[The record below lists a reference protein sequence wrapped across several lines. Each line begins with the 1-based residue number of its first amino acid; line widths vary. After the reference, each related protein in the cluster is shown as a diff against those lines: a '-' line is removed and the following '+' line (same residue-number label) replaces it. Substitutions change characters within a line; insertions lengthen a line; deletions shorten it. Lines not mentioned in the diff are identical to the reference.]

1 MADKYEIEVND
12 NDFEEKVI
20 KQSSKIPVLV
30 DFWAS
35 WCGPCM
41 MLKPILENLAKEYNG
56 KFILAKM
63 SVEENQ
69 ETAQTY
75 GIMSIPSIKL
85 FKDEEIVDEFLGAL
99 PESQIREWL
108 DRNLESD

>member
-1 MADKYEIEVND
+1 MVEKYEIEVND
-12 NDFEEKVI
+12 NNFEEKVI

-41 MLKPILENLAKEYNG
+41 MIKPILENLAKEYKG
-56 KFILAKM
+56 KFVLAKM
-63 SVEENQ
+63 NVEDNQ
-69 ETAQTY
+69 EIPQEY

-85 FKDEEIVDEFLGAL
+85 FKDGDIVDEFLGAL

-108 DRNLESD
+108 DRNLEE